1 MCGYCHPKAEHWY
14 QNYDKQAAPA
24 RDRLGVATHTAPRE
38 GFWNDIVHIAT
49 AAALTQLDAPRES
62 MEAVA
67 PYVNEVT
74 SPLLS
79 VSSAHCML
87 SMHRPQI
94 L

>member
-1 MCGYCHPKAEHWY
+1 MCAPLLATGVLMCVFCGLPRMCGYCHPKAEHWY

-62 MEAVA
+62 MEAAA
-67 PYVNEVT
+67 PYEAAA
-74 SPLLS
+74 P
-79 VSSAHCML
+79 
-87 SMHRPQI
+87 
-94 L
+94 